1 MSDLELEPEPK
12 LYYGSGCSQKF
23 WLLVVPTP
31 ERWLAHFMS
40 SVESLHKL
48 TVPVDLRNQ
57 AKPRR
62 LQWLLKQHFDSAAE
76 EVQGLGLGI
85 KKSISGGNL

>member
-1 MSDLELEPEPK
+1 M
-12 LYYGSGCSQKF
+12 
-23 WLLVVPTP
+23 
-31 ERWLAHFMS
+31 
-40 SVESLHKL
+40 
-48 TVPVDLRNQ
+48 VPVDLRNQ

-62 LQWLLKQHFDSAAE
+62 LQWLLKQHFDSVAE